1 MKKETKKRIQL
12 VSVGL
17 FLLYLILLIYF
28 LFFAEEMGR
37 AYTQREISYN
47 LHLFRE
53 IRRFWIYREELGKA
67 AFFLNI
73 FGNVICFIPFGAIF
87 PILYAKARNIGVIIV
102 ASMGFSCLVECIQL
116 LSRVGSFDVDD
127 ILLNTIGGI
136 TGYVIFAICNWL
148 RRKHYG

>member
-53 IRRFWIYREELGKA
+53 IRRFWIYREELGKGR
-67 AFFLNI
+67 I
-73 FGNVICFIPFGAIF
+73 FSEYFWKCDLFYTFWSN
-87 PILYAKARNIGVIIV
+87 
-102 ASMGFSCLVECIQL
+102 FSDFVCESKKYWCNYC
-116 LSRVGSFDVDD
+116 GKY
-127 ILLNTIGGI
+127 GI
-136 TGYVIFAICNWL
+136 
-148 RRKHYG
+148 